1 MRTLSIIGIGVGD
14 PDHLTLQAVAA
25 LQRVQVVFMIDKGA
39 ATSDLV
45 RLRRE
50 VCERHLR
57 AGSYRIVE
65 AQDPPRDRDAPA
77 YAPAVAEW
85 HERRAELYERLL
97 ADELDEDGRGA
108 ILVWGDPSLYDGTLR
123 IVERILARGDL
134 PLDVEVI
141 PGITSVQALA
151 ARHRIALNRI
161 GGAVHITTGRRLAQ
175 GLPDG
180 ADDVVVM
187 LDGEGAFATVPGDDF
202 DIYWGAQ
209 LGTEDEILVS
219 GSLRE
224 TAGEIAR
231 VRAEARAAR
240 GWIMDTYLL
249 RRTTG

>member
-1 MRTLSIIGIGVGD
+1 VRTLSIIGIGVGD

-25 LQRVQVVFMIDKGA
+25 LRRAQVVFVLDKGA
-39 ATSDLV
+39 ATADLV

-57 AGSYRIVE
+57 EGAYRIVE
-65 AQDPPRDRDAPA
+65 APDPPRDRDAPE
-77 YAPAVAEW
+77 YAAAVAEW
-85 HERRAELYERLL
+85 HERRAQLYERLL
-97 ADELDEDGRGA
+97 ADELGDDGRGA

-123 IVERILARGDL
+123 IVERILARGRL
-134 PLDVEVI
+134 PLEVEVV

-151 ARHRIALNRI
+151 ARHRIPLNRI
-161 GGAVHITTGRRLAQ
+161 GGSVHITTGRRLAQ

-187 LDGEGAFATVPGDDF
+187 LDGEEAFATVPGDDF

-209 LGTEDEILVS
+209 LGTDDEVLLS
-219 GSLRE
+219 GNLGE
-224 TAGEIAR
+224 TADEIAR

-240 GWIMDTYLL
+240 GWVMDTYLL
-249 RRTTG
+249 RRTSG